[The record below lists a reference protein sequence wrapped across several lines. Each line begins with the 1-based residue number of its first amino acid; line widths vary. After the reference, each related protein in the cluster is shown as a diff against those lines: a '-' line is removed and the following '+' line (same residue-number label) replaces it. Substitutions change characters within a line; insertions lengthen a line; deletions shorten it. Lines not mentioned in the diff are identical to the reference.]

1 MSEGRNVD
9 NIFGL
14 RNVTMNF
21 GNVVAIQDVA
31 FEIAH
36 GEIVGLVGDN
46 GPRDAVQLGD
56 DVDALGQGNQPP
68 ADGFSN
74 VPSGFR
80 Q

>member
-36 GEIVGLVGDN
+36 DS
-46 GPRDAVQLGD
+46 RA
-56 DVDALGQGNQPP
+56 
-68 ADGFSN
+68 
-74 VPSGFR
+74 R
-80 Q
+80 R